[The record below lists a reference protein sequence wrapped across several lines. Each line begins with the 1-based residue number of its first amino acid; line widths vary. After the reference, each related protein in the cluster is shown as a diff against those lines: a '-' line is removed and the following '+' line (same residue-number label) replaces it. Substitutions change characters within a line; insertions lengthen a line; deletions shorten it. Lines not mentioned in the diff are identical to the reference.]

1 MEYQY
6 EITDIRP
13 KQEFMVVVYRS
24 EGYPDYTRTL
34 NPKAFDDQSIADVVS
49 FGAQRVVDF
58 WARWKDHP
66 ESANVSVTGS
76 GSAEPTVVRTDLNPQ
91 SAPVIAEAPEFDH
104 FTQRI
109 ELNQIEDP
117 TQPTVEWS
125 VIDMTADEQ
134 AAYLAQWRSLFGVS
148 MAQFRQALYERG
160 IIEAAMSMSAKD
172 INSQILWETSDFV
185 PRHSERVKA
194 AMGMTDEEL
203 DEFFI
208 YASTMEMTL

>member
-13 KQEFMVVVYRS
+13 KQEFMVVVYKS

-34 NPKAFDDQSIADVVS
+34 NPKAFDDQSIADIVS

-58 WARWKDHP
+58 WARWEVHP
-66 ESANVSVTGS
+66 ESASVPVTGS

-91 SAPVIAEAPEFDH
+91 SAPVIADVPEFDH

-117 TQPTVEWS
+117 TQSTVEWS
-125 VIDMTADEQ
+125 VIDMTAEEQ
-134 AAYLAQWRSLFGVS
+134 AEYLAQWRRLFGVS

-160 IIEAAMSMSAKD
+160 IVEQGMTLSAKD
-172 INSQILWETSDFV
+172 TKSQILWETSGFV
-185 PRHSERVKA
+185 TRNSERVKA
-194 AMGMTDEEL
+194 ALDMTDEEL
-203 DEFFI
+203 DEFFL
-208 YASTMEMTL
+208 YADTQEMSL

>member
-34 NPKAFDDQSIADVVS
+34 NPKEFDEQSIADLVR

-58 WARWKDHP
+58 WLRWGGHP
-66 ESANVSVTGS
+66 ESVSVPVTGS
-76 GSAEPTVVRTDLNPQ
+76 GSIDPTVVRTDLTPQ
-91 SAPVIAEAPEFDH
+91 SAPPIADVPDYDH

-117 TQPTVEWS
+117 AQSSVEWA
-125 VIDMTADEQ
+125 VIDMTPEEQ
-134 AAYLAQWRSLFGVS
+134 AAYLAEWRGGFGVS

-160 IIEAAMSMSAKD
+160 IFEAAMSMSAKD
-172 INSQILWETSDFV
+172 INSQILWETSSFV
-185 PRHSERVKA
+185 LRGSQRIQD

-208 YASTMEMTL
+208 YASTLEDTL